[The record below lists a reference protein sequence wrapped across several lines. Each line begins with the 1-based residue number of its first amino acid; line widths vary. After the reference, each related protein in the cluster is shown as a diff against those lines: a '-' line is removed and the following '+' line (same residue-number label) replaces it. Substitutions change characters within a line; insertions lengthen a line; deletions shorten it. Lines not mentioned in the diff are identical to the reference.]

1 MFDKTIFKELVE
13 FIRAEE
19 SENNKKKTVI
29 NITADEEDKDSD
41 LDSSDDGFA
50 LQLSMISEVPT
61 AIEDLDT
68 IHVVEEMEVEMTKN
82 FFLVLFVNDL
92 SCYFF

>member
-1 MFDKTIFKELVE
+1 ME

-29 NITADEEDKDSD
+29 NITADEEEDKDSD

-68 IHVVEEMEVEMTKN
+68 IQVVEEVEVEMIKKI
-82 FFLVLFVNDL
+82 F
-92 SCYFF
+92 

>member
-29 NITADEEDKDSD
+29 NITADQEDKDSD

-82 FFLVLFVNDL
+82 FFFSFVRE
-92 SCYFF
+92 

>member
-1 MFDKTIFKELVE
+1 VE

-29 NITADEEDKDSD
+29 NITADEEEDKDSD

-68 IHVVEEMEVEMTKN
+68 IQVVEEVEVEMIKN
-82 FFLVLFVNDL
+82 FF
-92 SCYFF
+92 

>member
-1 MFDKTIFKELVE
+1 MFQELVE

-29 NITADEEDKDSD
+29 NITADEEEDKDSD

-61 AIEDLDT
+61 AIEDLNT
-68 IHVVEEMEVEMTKN
+68 IHVVEEVEVEMIKN
-82 FFLVLFVNDL
+82 FF
-92 SCYFF
+92 